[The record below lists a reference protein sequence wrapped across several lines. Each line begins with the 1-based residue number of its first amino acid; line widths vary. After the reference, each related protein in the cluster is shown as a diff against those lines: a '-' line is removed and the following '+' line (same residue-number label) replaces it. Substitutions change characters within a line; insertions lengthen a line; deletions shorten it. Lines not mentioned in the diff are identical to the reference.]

1 MENNPMQES
10 IDDIDLT
17 KEKMDKKADDK
28 DEPGYILYSAIL
40 NTSKEIL
47 SSPVFAES
55 FKKIEKVLGTE
66 ETKSLLTVLSLA
78 MTHSS
83 YNTIQLYDMLLT
95 ENVNKMIGDINEEL
109 GTLRGA
115 INGHQGA
122 MEVFKKRL
130 DKLEGKN

>member
-1 MENNPMQES
+1 MQES

-109 GTLRGA
+109 GTLKGT
-115 INGHQGA
+115 INGNQGA

>member
-47 SSPVFAES
+47 SSPVFTES

-66 ETKSLLTVLSLA
+66 ETKALLTVLSLA

-109 GTLRGA
+109 GTLRGT

>member
-1 MENNPMQES
+1 MKNNPMQES

-109 GTLRGA
+109 GTLRGT

>member
-1 MENNPMQES
+1 MENNLMQES

-109 GTLRGA
+109 GTLRGT

>member
-10 IDDIDLT
+10 IDDIGLT

-83 YNTIQLYDMLLT
+83 YNTIQLYDILLT

-109 GTLRGA
+109 GTLRGT